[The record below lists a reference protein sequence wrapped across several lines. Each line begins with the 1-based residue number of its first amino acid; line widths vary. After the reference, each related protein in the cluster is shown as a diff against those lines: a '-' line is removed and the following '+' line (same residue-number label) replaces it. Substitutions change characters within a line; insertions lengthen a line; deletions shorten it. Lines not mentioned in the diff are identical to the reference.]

1 MMPCTQQH
9 PIGFIVLREVMRN
22 GRICRSP
29 VQQLHALVN
38 HRAVHC
44 IRLAVKI
51 FMNFTRIDF
60 NVPFL
65 ASYRHSV
72 HSGITAFC
80 CVHTYRR
87 CRASGISRHGRICS
101 RLGARQL
108 SGTYVHSELPQFS
121 DIRGLIS
128 GSMPRYPHTLRP
140 VAFVTVFVCS
150 RLYVF
155 RFRIKKSLNER
166 CRMGVSPFSSHQIP

>member
-1 MMPCTQQH
+1 MPCTQQP

-51 FMNFTRIDF
+51 SMNFTRIDF

-72 HSGITAFC
+72 DSGITAFC

-87 CRASGISRHGRICS
+87 CRAGSISRHGQTCS

-108 SGTYVHSELPQFS
+108 SGTYVHSALPQFS

-140 VAFVTVFVCS
+140 VAFVTVFVCY

-155 RFRIKKSLNER
+155 RFRIRKSLNER

>member
-1 MMPCTQQH
+1 MPCTQQP

-51 FMNFTRIDF
+51 SMNFTRIDF

-72 HSGITAFC
+72 DSGITAFC

-87 CRASGISRHGRICS
+87 CRAGSISRHGQTCS
-101 RLGARQL
+101 RLVLSFCVPTVLSISSTGISTCYPSTTALALALGPVSYTHLDVYKRQ
-108 SGTYVHSELPQFS
+108 
-121 DIRGLIS
+121 
-128 GSMPRYPHTLRP
+128 
-140 VAFVTVFVCS
+140 
-150 RLYVF
+150 
-155 RFRIKKSLNER
+155 IKKE
-166 CRMGVSPFSSHQIP
+166 PPP

>member
-1 MMPCTQQH
+1 MPYSQQH
-9 PIGFIVLREVMRN
+9 PISFIVLGEVMRN
-22 GRICRSP
+22 GGIYHIP
-29 VQQLHALVN
+29 VQWLHTTVN
-38 HRAVHC
+38 HRTVHC
-44 IRLAVKI
+44 VRLTVKI
-51 FMNFTRIDF
+51 SMNFTRIDC

-65 ASYRHSV
+65 ISYQHSV

-80 CVHTYRR
+80 CVHTYRWR
-87 CRASGISRHGRICS
+87 RAGSISRHGQICS
-101 RLGARQL
+101 RLSARQL
-108 SGTYVHSELPQFS
+108 FGTYVHSDFPQFS

-128 GSMPRYPHTLRP
+128 GSIPRYPHTLRP

-166 CRMGVSPFSSHQIP
+166 CLIGVSPFSARQIP

>member
-1 MMPCTQQH
+1 MPCSQQY

-22 GRICRSP
+22 GGICHSS
-29 VQQLHALVN
+29 VQWIHTLVN
-38 HRAVHC
+38 HQAVHC

-51 FMNFTRIDF
+51 FMNFTRVDYT
-60 NVPFL
+60 VTFL
-65 ASYRHSV
+65 ASHRHSV
-72 HSGITAFC
+72 HSRITVFC

-87 CRASGISRHGRICS
+87 CRAGSISRHGQTLS
-101 RLGARQL
+101 RFSARQL
-108 SGTYVHSELPQFS
+108 SGIHLPSDLPQSS

-140 VAFVTVFVCS
+140 VAFMTVFVCS

-155 RFRIKKSLNER
+155 RFRIRKSLNER

>member
-1 MMPCTQQH
+1 MPCTQQP

-51 FMNFTRIDF
+51 SMNFTRIDF

-72 HSGITAFC
+72 DSGITAFC

-87 CRASGISRHGRICS
+87 CRAGSISRHGQTCS

-121 DIRGLIS
+121 DIRGLIG

-155 RFRIKKSLNER
+155 RFRIRKSLNER

>member
-1 MMPCTQQH
+1 MPVYLSAKKCRAANPLKFPFVMPCTQQH
-9 PIGFIVLREVMRN
+9 PISFIVLREVMRN
-22 GRICRSP
+22 GGICRSS
-29 VQQLHALVN
+29 VQWLHTLVN

-44 IRLAVKI
+44 IRLAMKI
-51 FMNFTRIDF
+51 FMNFTRLDCT
-60 NVPFL
+60 VPFL

-108 SGTYVHSELPQFS
+108 SGTYVHSELPQLSATRFY
-121 DIRGLIS
+121 LWIS
-128 GSMPRYPHTLRP
+128 GRIPSLMRTASCRPARLAARY
-140 VAFVTVFVCS
+140 
-150 RLYVF
+150 
-155 RFRIKKSLNER
+155 
-166 CRMGVSPFSSHQIP
+166 